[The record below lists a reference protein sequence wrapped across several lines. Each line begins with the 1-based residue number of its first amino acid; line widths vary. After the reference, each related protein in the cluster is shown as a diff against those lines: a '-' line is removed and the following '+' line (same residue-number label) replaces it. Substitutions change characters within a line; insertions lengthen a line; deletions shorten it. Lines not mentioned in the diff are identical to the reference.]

1 MRSRRKDSCSDSVN
15 KSLIKNNLRLSKVK
29 LDSAPSGR
37 IAARPAGRLEA
48 IWIKRAHRGPMDAV
62 HSAVVV
68 AGEGLRAS
76 ADRGG
81 SRQVTLLEKEVWD
94 ALMHGLDGAA
104 PASARRANLLV
115 SDIALANS
123 RGKVLRI
130 GTARLQIGGETKPC
144 ERMMRFYRDC
154 RMRCTPGGAAALTH
168 EFSPAGKS
176 P

>member
-1 MRSRRKDSCSDSVN
+1 M
-15 KSLIKNNLRLSKVK
+15 K

-81 SRQVTLLEKEVWD
+81 SRQVTLLEKEVWV

-144 ERMMRFYRDC
+144 ERMDAVLPGLQDAMYAGWR
-154 RMRCTPGGAAALTH
+154 GGAYARVLSGGEIAVGDVVQWEEPAL
-168 EFSPAGKS
+168 EGVLP
-176 P
+176 